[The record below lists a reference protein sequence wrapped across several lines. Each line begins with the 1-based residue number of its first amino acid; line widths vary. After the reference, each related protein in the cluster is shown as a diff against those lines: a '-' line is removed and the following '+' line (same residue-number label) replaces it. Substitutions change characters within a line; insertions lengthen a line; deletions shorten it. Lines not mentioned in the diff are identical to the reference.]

1 MQPTFTLKF
10 LALSLLAGIH
20 TQALA
25 ADDSKLQLEVY
36 TSTAHGYAVT
46 STLIYGERDLL
57 LIDPQLLL
65 SEAREVVKQI
75 KATNRKL
82 TTIYSTHAHP
92 DHFLGVAAILEAFPD
107 AKYVAV
113 KEVSDRIVT
122 AWPAR
127 RNFWFPTYGDDLP
140 SETAIVP
147 EALSEPVLE
156 LEGHKFPITKE
167 QIGLDGAGNTFVHI
181 PELDAVVT
189 GDIVFNSHLRPP
201 ADTAPVYATL
211 ARIKALNPKIVVAGH
226 QAQGA
231 DSDAD
236 VLEFIPA
243 YIEAFKAA
251 KAQSANPA
259 ELVAKMKALYPD
271 LGRVDALEQAANTAF
286 APPAPPAA
294 APAAPAPAK
303 Q

>member
-1 MQPTFTLKF
+1 MKATALLKP
-10 LALSLLAGIH
+10 LLPSLLTVAMGP
-20 TQALA
+20 LFA
-25 ADDSKLQLEVY
+25 AEASQLHLDVF
-36 TSTAHGYAVT
+36 TSTPHGYAVT
-46 STLIYGERDLL
+46 STLVYGDKELL
-57 LIDPQLLL
+57 LIDPQFLL
-65 SEAREVVKQI
+65 SEARQVVEQI
-75 KATNRKL
+75 KATGRTL

-107 AKYVAV
+107 ARYVALPQV
-113 KEVSDRIVT
+113 RERMVT
-122 AWPAR
+122 AWPGR

-140 SETAIVP
+140 SETAILP
-147 EALSEPVLE
+147 DALSEPKLM
-156 LEGHKFPITKE
+156 LEGHEFPITGE
-167 QIGLDGAGNTFVHI
+167 QVGLDGQGNSFVHI

-226 QAQGA
+226 QAKGA

-243 YIEAFKAA
+243 YIDAFRAA
-251 KAQSANPA
+251 KTESANAA
-259 ELVAKMKALYPD
+259 ELVAKMKALYPG
-271 LGRVDALEQAANTAF
+271 LGREDALEQAATQAF
-286 APPAPPAA
+286 APPPA
-294 APAAPAPAK
+294 